1 MKKTLKLT
9 RIFPFILALT
19 LFVSCDLDDDNPII
33 EAPATNLIEVAKG
46 NAELSNLVAALD
58 RAGLT
63 DTFEGT
69 TNFTIIAP
77 NNAAFT
83 TFLATAGFS
92 SLEEVP
98 VATLQEL
105 LKYHV
110 LENSV
115 QASLLS
121 GLQKNYV
128 ATLADGPTTANLVL
142 YFDATD
148 GVRFNGAA
156 TVITPDVLASNGIIH
171 IVDEVIALP
180 TLETFIATD
189 DNFKELDT
197 AIDVVSPNSELDEA
211 LEAEGPITIFA
222 PDVMAFESLLDT
234 NPDWNFSSDIPEDLL
249 ISVLSHHVVSGNN
262 LAEDIDGGQT
272 VMSLEGDDLLFTN
285 IGGALELTDG
295 NGNAG
300 IQIAVTNI
308 QASNGVIHLID
319 TVLLPNTTN

>member
-1 MKKTLKLT
+1 MKKIFQLT
-9 RIFPFILALT
+9 RMLT
-19 LFVSCDLDDDNPII
+19 LVFGLTFFLACDLDDDSPTV
-33 EAPATNLIEVAKG
+33 ELPETNLIDVAKG
-46 NAELSNLVAALD
+46 NADLSNLVAAID

-69 TNFTIIAP
+69 TSFTIIAP
-77 NNAAFT
+77 NNEAFT
-83 TFLATAGFS
+83 AFLGQAGFS
-92 SLEEVP
+92 SLEQVP
-98 VATLQEL
+98 VATLQQL

-115 QASLLS
+115 ESSLLT

-128 ATLADGPTTANLVL
+128 PTLADGPTTGNLVL

-148 GVRFNGAA
+148 GVRFNGAS
-156 TVITPDVLASNGIIH
+156 TVDTPDIPASNGIIH
-171 IVDEVIALP
+171 IVDAVIALP

-222 PDVMAFESLLDT
+222 PDVMAFEALLDT

-249 ISVLSHHVVSGNN
+249 ISVLSHHVVAGNI
-262 LAEDIDGGQT
+262 LAADIDGGQT
-272 VMSLEGDDLLFTN
+272 VMSLEGDELLFAN
-285 IGGALELTDG
+285 MGGELELTDG
-295 NGNAG
+295 SGNAG
-300 IQIAVTNI
+300 IKIAVTDI
-308 QASNGVIHLID
+308 QASNGVIHLVD
-319 TVLLPNTTN
+319 TVLLPDTTN

>member
-1 MKKTLKLT
+1 MKKTFEFT
-9 RIFPFILALT
+9 RIFTLILSFT
-19 LFVSCDLDDDNPII
+19 FFVSCDLDDDSPTI
-33 EAPATNLIEVAKG
+33 EIPETNLIEVADG
-46 NAELSNLVAALD
+46 NSDLTSLVAALE

-63 DTFEGT
+63 TTFEGT

-83 TFLATAGFS
+83 AFLGAAGFS

-98 VATLQEL
+98 VATLQQL

-110 LENSV
+110 LENRV
-115 QASLLS
+115 EASLLT

-128 ATLADGPTTANLVL
+128 PTLADGPTAANLVL
-142 YFDATD
+142 YFNATD
-148 GVRFNGAA
+148 GVLFNGAA
-156 TVITPDVLASNGIIH
+156 TVITPDVLASNGILH

-180 TLETFIATD
+180 TLKTFISTD
-189 DNFKELDT
+189 ENFTELDT

-211 LEAEGPITIFA
+211 LEATGPITIFA
-222 PDVMAFESLLDT
+222 PDVKAFESLLAT
-234 NPDWNFSSDIPEDLL
+234 NTDWNFSSDIPEDLL
-249 ISVLSHHVVSGNN
+249 ISVLSHHVVSGNV

-272 VMSLEGDDLLFTN
+272 VMSLEGDDLLFAN

-295 NGNAG
+295 SGNAG
-300 IQIAVTNI
+300 IEIAVTNI

-319 TVLLPNTTN
+319 TVLLPDTSN